1 MLTIIT
7 TDWCTLIVGR
17 HKERPLQRLANLVNA
32 FKVYHCRARALWP
45 LASKGTYSRL
55 FSYHKL

>member
-17 HKERPLQRLANLVNA
+17 HKARPLQRLENSVNA
-32 FKVYHCRARALWP
+32 FKIYHCRAQLLWP
-45 LASKGTYSRL
+45 LASKGTY
-55 FSYHKL
+55 